1 MRSMRSIDAFDAFDR
16 CVRSIDRS
24 RSIGV
29 DAFDRSRSIGVDA
42 FDAFDRS
49 ESIDRS
55 SRTRII
61 TRQQSSVIA
70 SSPSPSSII
79 GRYPHPRATDD
90 DDDVSIVGDDVFVDR
105 DAFVE
110 RSDRRALS

>member
-1 MRSMRSIDAFDAFDR
+1 MRSM
-16 CVRSIDRS
+16 RSIDRS
-24 RSIGV
+24 RSI
-29 DAFDRSRSIGVDA
+29 DAFDRSRSIDA
-42 FDAFDRS
+42 FDRSRSSRS

>member
-1 MRSMRSIDAFDAFDR
+1 MRSIDRSESMRSMRSID
-16 CVRSIDRS
+16 RS
-24 RSIGV
+24 RS
-29 DAFDRSRSIGVDA
+29 S
-42 FDAFDRS
+42 RS

>member
-1 MRSMRSIDAFDAFDR
+1 MRSIDAFD
-16 CVRSIDRS
+16 RSIDRS
-24 RSIGV
+24 ESMRSI
-29 DAFDRSRSIGVDA
+29 DRSRSIGVDA

-90 DDDVSIVGDDVFVDR
+90 DDDDVSIVGDDDVFVDR

>member
-1 MRSMRSIDAFDAFDR
+1 MTGHDRSSRSPVQSMRSMRSID
-16 CVRSIDRS
+16 RS
-24 RSIGV
+24 RS
-29 DAFDRSRSIGVDA
+29 S
-42 FDAFDRS
+42 RS

-90 DDDVSIVGDDVFVDR
+90 GDVSIVGDDVFVDR

>member
-1 MRSMRSIDAFDAFDR
+1 VPTR
-16 CVRSIDRS
+16 DRS
-24 RSIGV
+24 RPVESE
-29 DAFDRSRSIGVDA
+29 SSPVDA

-49 ESIDRS
+49 ESIESIGVDRS
-55 SRTRII
+55 IESNAHHHSPT
-61 TRQQSSVIA
+61 VIA

-79 GRYPHPRATDD
+79 GRYPHPRATD